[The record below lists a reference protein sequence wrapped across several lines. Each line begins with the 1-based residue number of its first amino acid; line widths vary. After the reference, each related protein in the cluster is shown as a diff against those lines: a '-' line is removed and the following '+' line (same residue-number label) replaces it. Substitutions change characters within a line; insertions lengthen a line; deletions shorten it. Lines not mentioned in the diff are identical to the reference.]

1 MVVFDLNMLISEFNY
16 SELYEMD
23 YNLDIELNSKHRL
36 RVLAKNNSDVLNFDK
51 CNDIIDVILSN
62 KENVKRALMFREK
75 ESVELFKNR
84 LMGIHYL
91 N

>member
-36 RVLAKNNSDVLNFDK
+36 RDLAKNNNDVLKFDK
-51 CNDIIDVILSN
+51 YNDVIDVILNN

>member
-23 YNLDIELNSKHRL
+23 YNLDIELNCKHRL
-36 RVLAKNNSDVLNFDK
+36 RDLAKNNSDALKFDK
-51 CNDIIDVILSN
+51 YNDVIDVILNN

>member
-36 RVLAKNNSDVLNFDK
+36 RDLAKNNSDVLKFDEY
-51 CNDIIDVILSN
+51 NDVIDVILNN